1 MGLGKT
7 VELLACI
14 FAHRK
19 SASECGIFANTEVQF
34 PGHQKI
40 NLKRLK
46 RELVECICGAISE
59 SRKYKGLWVQCHIC
73 DSWQHADCVGYSPK
87 RKRLKSSEIS
97 NGQRYENGSM
107 GEFEKHTRK
116 QNNADIVVRDGEH
129 ICPLC
134 LELIQAT
141 ESPVATGATLIVCP
155 APILPQWHAEIIRHT
170 HPGSLKTCIYEGVKI
185 TPLSNTSV
193 ADISELVGADI
204 VLTTYDVLKEDLS
217 HDSDR
222 HEGDRRLMRF
232 QKRYPVVPTPLT
244 RIFWWRIC
252 LDEAQMVECN
262 AAAATEMALR
272 LHAKHRWCIT
282 GTPIQRKLDDLFG
295 LLRFLKASPFDV
307 SRWWME
313 VIRDPYEVSNALR
326 DRKDQHTVWW
336 LEVLHQ
342 AEQNK
347 DFSSELL
354 RKIE

>member
-1 MGLGKT
+1 M
-7 VELLACI
+7 
-14 FAHRK
+14 
-19 SASECGIFANTEVQF
+19 
-34 PGHQKI
+34 
-40 NLKRLK
+40 LKL
-46 RELVECICGAISE
+46 
-59 SRKYKGLWVQCHIC
+59 Y
-73 DSWQHADCVGYSPK
+73 
-87 RKRLKSSEIS
+87 
-97 NGQRYENGSM
+97 
-107 GEFEKHTRK
+107 
-116 QNNADIVVRDGEH
+116 
-129 ICPLC
+129 
-134 LELIQAT
+134 
-141 ESPVATGATLIVCP
+141 
-155 APILPQWHAEIIRHT
+155 
-170 HPGSLKTCIYEGVKI
+170 
-185 TPLSNTSV
+185 
-193 ADISELVGADI
+193 DISELVGADI

-222 HEGDRRLMRF
+222 HEGDRCLMRF

-244 RIFWWRIC
+244 RIFWWRVC

-272 LHAKHRWCIT
+272 LHAKHRWCII

-307 SRWWME
+307 SRWWIE